1 MKSQPALILHGNKK
15 WWNFYLSKYYFVTYI
30 CRFNSPREKT
40 IYTYVFMHINT
51 DSLIVYINEN
61 ANRKIILNSGL
72 ITIIRFYADQS
83 RMFRI
88 DLDSVKI
95 GMWTKR
101 SDECKWSEMK
111 VLRNMILILIFRGL
125 SCFLIIKVMQV
136 HRITSLPF
144 VN

>member
-1 MKSQPALILHGNKK
+1 
-15 WWNFYLSKYYFVTYI
+15 
-30 CRFNSPREKT
+30 
-40 IYTYVFMHINT
+40 MHINT

-88 DLDSVKI
+88 DLDSLKI